1 MIKTVAFMSVQQTT
15 LEQKLS
21 HKYFNNMNC
30 FPPPTRTN
38 PDGNWICR
46 LRVDGRQR
54 ALPWSEGL
62 QQAGALEAHRS
73 LTTHSDITGS
83 FTLLRIEG

>member
-1 MIKTVAFMSVQQTT
+1 MIKTVAFMSVQPST

-38 PDGNWICR
+38 PDGNWICK
-46 LRVDGRQR
+46 LRVDGRQS
-54 ALPWSEGL
+54 ASPSSGL
-62 QQAGALEAHRS
+62 QQAGAVGTHRS
-73 LTTHSDITGS
+73 LTTNSDITGS

>member
-30 FPPPTRTN
+30 FPPPARTN
-38 PDGNWICR
+38 PDENWICK

-54 ALPWSEGL
+54 AIVRRTAAGWSCGGTQEFD
-62 QQAGALEAHRS
+62 HRQ
-73 LTTHSDITGS
+73 
-83 FTLLRIEG
+83 